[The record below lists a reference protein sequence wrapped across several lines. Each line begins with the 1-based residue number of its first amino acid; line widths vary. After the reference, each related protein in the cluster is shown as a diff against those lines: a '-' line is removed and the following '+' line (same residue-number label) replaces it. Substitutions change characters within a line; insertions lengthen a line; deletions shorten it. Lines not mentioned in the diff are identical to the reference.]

1 MNTFKPMLAYSLE
14 ESDLDK
20 LTYPIIVQPKIDGIR
35 CVILEGKVLSR
46 TLKPIPNDYIRGH
59 LNCMWENLNKPY
71 LIDGELTVGQ
81 TFQSCSSGIMS
92 KEGVPDYEYHIF
104 DYAQNIT
111 DLKASYFNRITN
123 IHMEVDQTFVF
134 TRQSLDM
141 AERNSLLQLN
151 EGIILRNPN
160 APYKFGRSTF
170 KEGALMKFKRFEDA
184 EAVIIGMEP
193 QYRNDNP
200 AEIDNLGHAKHSSHL
215 KNMTRLNT
223 LGAFLCIGTTG
234 EFKGIEFKVGSG
246 KGLTKM
252 RRKEIWKNR
261 SKYQGKIIKYQ
272 YQKIGSKDK
281 PRILTFIG
289 FRED

>member
-14 ESDLDK
+14 ESDLNK

-35 CVILEGKVLSR
+35 CIILEGKVLSR

-59 LNCMWENLNKPY
+59 LNFMWENLNKPY

-111 DLKASYFNRITN
+111 DLKATYFNRITN
-123 IHMEVDQTFVF
+123 IHMEVDQALVY
-134 TRQSLDM
+134 TRQSLDI

-184 EAVIIGMEP
+184 EAVIVGMEP

-200 AEIDNLGHAKHSSHL
+200 AETDNLGHTKHSSHQE
-215 KNMTRLNT
+215 NMTPLDT
-223 LGAFLCIGTTG
+223 LGTFLCIGITG

-261 SKYQGKIIKYQ
+261 YKYDRKIIKYQ
-272 YQKIGSKDK
+272 YQKIGSKNK